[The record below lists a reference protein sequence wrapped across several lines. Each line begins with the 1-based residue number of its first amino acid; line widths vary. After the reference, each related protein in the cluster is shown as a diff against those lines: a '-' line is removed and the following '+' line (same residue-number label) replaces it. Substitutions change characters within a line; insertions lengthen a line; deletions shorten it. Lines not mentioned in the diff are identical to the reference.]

1 MRRLFAICLIVG
13 SALFQEVRAQKH
25 TDTSVDFFGVQVSFA
40 VDPAIIHYVPLSLSE
55 NGLDSI
61 CKAVLNTSYQ
71 PIVDALLLYRTQYKP
86 DDWLYYQLI
95 RKTAEALSPKH
106 KDYHRYTFFK
116 WFLLTRS
123 GFDATITISDKKM
136 LFYVRCD
143 ENIYNIPSRLVD
155 GRQYVCLNYHDYRK
169 VDFNAETF
177 NEVKLPGQGSQR
189 FSYEINKL
197 PEFRSSAYLEKE
209 LQFYYYETPHQLKIR
224 LNPEVNAI
232 FTNYPVVDY
241 KYSLNIPLS
250 KETYQSLIPLL
261 KKQLA
266 PLNPKNGVDYLR
278 RFTRDAFMFETDTR
292 MFGGEKRLSPEE
304 TLLSP
309 QSDCEDRVALFYC
322 LVKEIYNLPMIVLA
336 YPDHVTIAVQ
346 FDKAVGKPIM
356 YNGNKYT
363 VCEPTP
369 QKHELR
375 LGKLLPGL
383 EHQDYKIAYVYT
395 PGNK

>member
-1 MRRLFAICLIVG
+1 MALYLIIT
-13 SALFQEVRAQKH
+13 SAFMPGVQAQQANAA
-25 TDTSVDFFGVQVSFA
+25 SVDFFGEKISFTI
-40 VDPAIIHYVPLSLSE
+40 DPAITQFVPLSLS
-55 NGLDSI
+55 GKQLDSMSS
-61 CKAVLNTSYQ
+61 AVLATNYQ
-71 PIVDALLLYRTQYKP
+71 PIVEALLAYRNQHQP

-95 RKTAEALSPKH
+95 RKTAEVISPKK

-123 GFDATITISDKKM
+123 GFDATLNISGNKI

-155 GRQYVCLNYHDYRK
+155 GRQYVCLNYHDYLK
-169 VDFNAETF
+169 IDFNKESFAE
-177 NEVKLPGQGSQR
+177 VSLPMHGQQH
-189 FSYEINKL
+189 FSYQINKL
-197 PEFRSSAYLEKE
+197 PEFKSTAYLEKE
-209 LQFYYYETPHQLKIR
+209 LRFYFYEAQHQLKVR

-232 FTNYPVVDY
+232 FANYPVVDY

-250 KETYQSLIPLL
+250 KETYQSLIPIL
-261 KKQLA
+261 KKQLSR
-266 PLNPKNGVDYLR
+266 LNPKNGVDYLR
-278 RFTRDAFMFETDTR
+278 RFTRDAFMFDTDTR
-292 MFGGEKRLSPEE
+292 VFGGEKRLSPEE

-322 LVKEIYNLPMIVLA
+322 LVKEIYDLPMIVLA

-346 FDKAVGKPIM
+346 FEKAVGKTIL

-363 VCEPTP
+363 ICEPTP
-369 QKHELR
+369 QKQELG

-383 EHQDYKIAYVYT
+383 ENQDYTVAYVYS
-395 PGNK
+395 PADK